1 MEIAEIEADVVQ
13 KEDFGCFGRK
23 LSKLRKNT
31 RSYNFRQPR
40 HFSVRGS
47 PASRAGVSVSVQLG
61 AITKAS
67 QITIGYFLC
76 TLVGTDAFGWV
87 VVG

>member
-13 KEDFGCFGRK
+13 KEDFGCFDRK

-40 HFSVRGS
+40 HFSVRGG
-47 PASRAGVSVSVQLG
+47 PTSRAGVSVCVWHG
-61 AITKAS
+61 ATTKAA
-67 QITIGYFLC
+67 QITIGYLPF
-76 TLVGTDAFGWV
+76 TGVGTDAFG
-87 VVG
+87 